1 VAKLRADYNYRVNT
15 ENVNEFA
22 KLLDQ
27 KTLADS
33 IFQVEIAKLDK
44 PLFAFA
50 GKEYSQADFASYLKN
65 NNYSEKSIA
74 SEIINEKLNAFVEKE
89 ILAYEDSQLE
99 KKYDDFR
106 FLMQEYHDG
115 ILLFEVSNNEVWEKR
130 RETRKD

>member
-1 VAKLRADYNYRVNT
+1 VSAPVQSAYGWHIIKLLDKKGISPYESMKADIERKVKRDERANLGQQAFVAKLRADYNYRVNT

-50 GKEYSQADFASYLKN
+50 GKEYSQTDFASYLKN

-74 SEIINEKLNAFVEKE
+74 SEIINEK
-89 ILAYEDSQLE
+89 
-99 KKYDDFR
+99 
-106 FLMQEYHDG
+106 
-115 ILLFEVSNNEVWEKR
+115 
-130 RETRKD
+130 